1 MQEPSLAE
9 NLRSRRQAAGL
20 SQTALAK
27 RSGISLRTVQ
37 LIEAGEGTTVSTVY
51 ALASA
56 LETTAGD
63 LLDPSPTADTAGAA

>member
-9 NLRSRRQAAGL
+9 NLRSRRQSAGL

-51 ALASA
+51 ALATA
-56 LETTAGD
+56 LDVTAGD
-63 LLDPSPTADTAGAA
+63 LLDPSPADDTAGAA